1 MRSLNR
7 IASTALLAVC
17 MVGNAGPA
25 QDPPALIISP
35 SKATMLV
42 GDTRTFRAVGKDGRM
57 RHPVRWSVAPEN
69 AVTLTTQGDE
79 ATLEARE
86 PSSTVVLSGYS
97 AGDSAEARLEIRS
110 GKLATGSQIWSVDSI
125 PGCKT
130 GKITQAVP
138 SASGPDLYVQ
148 EDCPHGTVIRA
159 LTADGRE
166 LWRTGVGGQG
176 AHVPSAAAAKEDRQ
190 PTQRLNQ
197 GSNSVCDAVSPGM
210 AKEKVSKLA
219 DDRNLHLTEEQRQ
232 GDTWALE
239 EEGFRCT
246 ILFDSSTGAVVKKR
260 KTIVTD

>member
-1 MRSLNR
+1 MRRLNR
-7 IASTALLAVC
+7 IASTGLLAVGLI
-17 MVGNAGPA
+17 GNAGA
-25 QDPPALIISP
+25 QDPPPLMISP

-42 GDTRTFRAVGKDGRM
+42 GDTRTFRAVAKDGRM
-57 RHPVRWSVAPEN
+57 RHPVRWSVVPEN
-69 AVTLTTQGDE
+69 AVTLTTEGDE

-86 PSSTVVLSGYS
+86 PSSTVILSGYS
-97 AGDSAEARLEIRS
+97 GGDSAEATIDIRS
-110 GKLATGSQIWSVDSI
+110 GTLPAGTQIWSVAAL

-138 SASGPDLYVQ
+138 TATGPDLYVQ
-148 EDCPHGTVIRA
+148 DDCPHGTVIRA

-176 AHVPSAAAAKEDRQ
+176 AHVPAEAAKDDRQ
-190 PTQRLNQ
+190 PTQRLNP
-197 GSNSVCDAVSPGM
+197 GGNSVCDAVSPGM

-219 DDRNLHLTEEQRQ
+219 DDRNLHLAEEQRQ
-232 GDTWALE
+232 GDAWALE

-246 ILFDSSTGAVVKKR
+246 ILFDSSTGTVVKKK